1 MIETAS
7 HSVEALYLN
16 HHRWLVG
23 WLRRHLQ
30 GADHAAD
37 LAQDIFVRLLH
48 NPHMVNGILEPRAWL
63 TTIARRLLIDKL
75 RRERLERAY
84 QEALL
89 HLPEVEIPAP
99 EVQLQLLQTLETI
112 DALLAGLG
120 DNVRM
125 AFLLSRLDG
134 LTYPEIAEQLNVSVS
149 SVEKYM
155 AKAIRHSFLLQ
166 LEWRR
171 DGGIAGATG

>member
-7 HSVEALYLN
+7 HTVEALYLN

-48 NPHMVNGILEPRAWL
+48 SPHLANNILEPRAWL
-63 TTIARRLLIDKL
+63 TTIAKRLLIDKL

-89 HLPEVEIPAP
+89 HLPEAEAP
-99 EVQLQLLQTLETI
+99 SPEAQLQLLQALETI

-120 DNVRM
+120 ENARM

-134 LTYPEIAEQLNVSVS
+134 LTYNEIAEQLKVSVS

-166 LEWRR
+166 QEWRR
-171 DGGIAGATG
+171 EGAMA